1 MELHDVISK
10 RNHLISKLTND
21 DYDYIDM
28 LDEIFRLTDI
38 IKRRMLMDVNDI
50 TKQIMMINNT
60 DDLNHI
66 KRMLKMR
73 REDLARDLKYALIP
87 GDRIKTDSNR
97 IPSGTIVKVNRTKAV
112 VRDERGQQ
120 WTVPLTMISTG
131 E

>member
-1 MELHDVISK
+1 
-10 RNHLISKLTND
+10 
-21 DYDYIDM
+21 
-28 LDEIFRLTDI
+28 
-38 IKRRMLMDVNDI
+38 MDVNDI

-73 REDLARDLKYALIP
+73 REDLARDLKYVLIP

-97 IPSGTIVKVNRTKAV
+97 IPTGTIVKVNRTKAV

>member
-1 MELHDVISK
+1 
-10 RNHLISKLTND
+10 
-21 DYDYIDM
+21 
-28 LDEIFRLTDI
+28 
-38 IKRRMLMDVNDI
+38 MDVNEI

-73 REDLARDLKYALIP
+73 REDVARDLKYELKP
-87 GDRIKTDSNR
+87 GDRIRTDSNR
-97 IPSGTIVKVNRTKAV
+97 IPTGTIVKVNRTKAV
-112 VRDERGQQ
+112 VRDDNGQQ

>member
-1 MELHDVISK
+1 
-10 RNHLISKLTND
+10 
-21 DYDYIDM
+21 
-28 LDEIFRLTDI
+28 
-38 IKRRMLMDVNDI
+38 MDVNEI

-73 REDLARDLKYALIP
+73 REDLARDLKYALMP
-87 GDRIKTDSNR
+87 GDKIKTMSNR
-97 IPSGTIVKVNRTKAV
+97 IPTGTIVKVNRTKAV
-112 VRDERGQQ
+112 VRDDNGQQ

>member
-1 MELHDVISK
+1 
-10 RNHLISKLTND
+10 
-21 DYDYIDM
+21 
-28 LDEIFRLTDI
+28 
-38 IKRRMLMDVNDI
+38 MDVNEI

-66 KRMLKMR
+66 KRMLNMR
-73 REDLARDLKYALIP
+73 REDVARDLKYALVP

-97 IPSGTIVKVNRTKAV
+97 IPTGTIVKVNRTKAV
-112 VRDERGQQ
+112 VRDDNGQQ

>member
-1 MELHDVISK
+1 
-10 RNHLISKLTND
+10 
-21 DYDYIDM
+21 
-28 LDEIFRLTDI
+28 
-38 IKRRMLMDVNDI
+38 MDVNDI

-97 IPSGTIVKVNRTKAV
+97 IPTGTIVKVNRTKAV

>member
-1 MELHDVISK
+1 
-10 RNHLISKLTND
+10 
-21 DYDYIDM
+21 
-28 LDEIFRLTDI
+28 
-38 IKRRMLMDVNDI
+38 MDVNEI

-66 KRMLKMR
+66 KRMLNMR
-73 REDLARDLKYALIP
+73 REDVARDLKYALVP

-97 IPSGTIVKVNRTKAV
+97 IPTGTIVKVNRTKAV
-112 VRDERGQQ
+112 IRDDNGQQ

>member
-1 MELHDVISK
+1 
-10 RNHLISKLTND
+10 
-21 DYDYIDM
+21 
-28 LDEIFRLTDI
+28 
-38 IKRRMLMDVNDI
+38 MDVNDI

-97 IPSGTIVKVNRTKAV
+97 IPTGTIVKVNRTKAV
-112 VRDERGQQ
+112 VRDERGQR